1 VNPPEPINPATIER
15 LVKLGGPAFA
25 GKMIDL
31 FISYCGEKV
40 AAARQ
45 AQTNNDW
52 PRVAEAVHPIKSSAG
67 NVGAARLQDLAT
79 RLEQSAK
86 QANASQAVA
95 ELAELEL
102 AFAEAKTALAAHRAK
117 LPPAAQ

>member
-1 VNPPEPINPATIER
+1 MSESSPLHPNAIER
-15 LVKLGGPAFA
+15 LCKLGGPAFA

-40 AAARQ
+40 AAARR
-45 AQTNNDW
+45 AQVAGHW
-52 PRVAEAVHPIKSSAG
+52 PGVAEAVHPIKSSAG
-67 NVGAARLQDLAT
+67 NVGATRVQDLAT

-95 ELAELEL
+95 ELAELEQ
-102 AFAEAKTALAAHRAK
+102 AFGEAKTALETQKAK
-117 LPPAAQ
+117 LPLPPQ